1 MSARAGIAELAAD
14 SSTQH
19 KDAAV
24 SALFVAHHARLVVLA
39 HMIVSDWAA
48 AEDVVQDAF
57 ASLYRRWPWLRDKG
71 AAVGYLQSSVANG
84 SRSRLRRLRTARTSG
99 LERNVD
105 LVADAAD
112 VALLR
117 SDEQRALSVALAQLP
132 VRQRQVMVLRY
143 YLDQSEAEIASTLS
157 ISKGSVKKHASRALA
172 ALGSC
177 LEEER

>member
-1 MSARAGIAELAAD
+1 MNARVDVVELAEGSPTRD
-14 SSTQH
+14 

-24 SALFVAHHARLVVLA
+24 SALFVAHQARLVVLA
-39 HMIVSDWAA
+39 HMIIGDWAA

-84 SRSRLRRLRTARTSG
+84 SRSRLRRLRTARMSG
-99 LERNVD
+99 LERNVE
-105 LVADAAD
+105 LVADPAD
-112 VALLR
+112 AALLR
-117 SDEQRALSVALAQLP
+117 SDEQRALSAALAKLP
-132 VRQRQVMVLRY
+132 VRQRQVIVLRY

-172 ALGSC
+172 ALGTC